1 MIEKP
6 HRAIALTDGWL
17 CIKYLEGGEESL
29 TTFADISKG
38 DVITY
43 THAKDVQS
51 ERDKV
56 LDEFLHLLDIRCD
69 YIRDIKLSSN
79 EIYKMA
85 NGLREKVKNDD
96 ASER

>member
-1 MIEKP
+1 MIKAICIEKP

-43 THAKDVQS
+43 GRSHPYNPQA
-51 ERDKV
+51 EREKV
-56 LDEFLHLLDIRCD
+56 LDDVCCKIRKYCQNRIWLGAERLITH
-69 YIRDIKLSSN
+69 IRQEGKQ
-79 EIYKMA
+79 E
-85 NGLREKVKNDD
+85 EK
-96 ASER
+96 